1 MLIEKDDIAL
11 ITKAQTLKVRLYKV
25 TISRRLFFFI
35 CFIVGRK
42 TDGKCPYEKRIQDSK
57 VQGSRDKTRLSSI

>member
-11 ITKAQTLKVRLYKV
+11 ITKAKTLKVRLYKV

-42 TDGKCPYEKRIQDSK
+42 TDRKCPMKNVFKIQRFK
-57 VQGSRDKTRLSSI
+57 VLVTKLD